1 MAARLTSETRR
12 WYASPCETTILL
24 VACVSQ
30 DISSPCKAAEGLMGG
45 KRKDGVG
52 RENSNR
58 PWMEPSELDSTNTVY
73 TEHGGIGS
81 CFKDVVL
88 SPF

>member
-1 MAARLTSETRR
+1 
-12 WYASPCETTILL
+12 
-24 VACVSQ
+24 
-30 DISSPCKAAEGLMGG
+30 MGG
-45 KRKDGVG
+45 KHKDGVG